1 MMDKITLEKKTVEEA
16 ILEGL
21 KLLGAKREDVI
32 IHVEE
37 EGQKGFLGLIGGK
50 DAKVTIV
57 KKGTPDAALY
67 EDNESDSLTK
77 NAATNFINDAKESVT
92 EKYEN
97 SDFKE
102 NVDEAKEKVSDFA
115 DDAKKKI
122 ESFTEDTKA
131 KVMEVTEVVRNEV
144 SNFKDDVK
152 DSFDDTKEKV
162 SDFAEDA
169 KEKISETTESVKEK
183 VSEVKEEARED
194 VTKFKDDA
202 KESLED
208 TREKVNDKIDDIK
221 GENINSTFPQF
232 ETKDEAAEASR
243 IFLEDMMHKMGYA
256 GVVEVIPPIEEDE
269 NYVLDIIPDDFKMN
283 SRFIGKKGDTL
294 SSIGYLVNV
303 FLRNRFQGDMMIEV
317 DCGDY
322 IYEKQEDLK
331 SFARMGAERAL
342 NEGEYKFRPMNAYD
356 RRLVHRE
363 INKIEGVTT
372 HSEGEEP
379 RRRIVVQ
386 RDPQ

>member
-1 MMDKITLEKKTVEEA
+1 MDKITLEKKTVEEA

-152 DSFDDTKEKV
+152 DSFEDTKEKV

-169 KEKISETTESVKEK
+169 KEK
-183 VSEVKEEARED
+183 VSEVTEEVRED

-303 FLRNRFQGDMMIEV
+303 FLRNRFQGDMMIEI

>member
-1 MMDKITLEKKTVEEA
+1 MDKITLEKKTVEEA

-152 DSFDDTKEKV
+152 DSFEDTKEKV

-169 KEKISETTESVKEK
+169 KEKVSETTESVKEK

-194 VTKFKDDA
+194 VAKFKDDA